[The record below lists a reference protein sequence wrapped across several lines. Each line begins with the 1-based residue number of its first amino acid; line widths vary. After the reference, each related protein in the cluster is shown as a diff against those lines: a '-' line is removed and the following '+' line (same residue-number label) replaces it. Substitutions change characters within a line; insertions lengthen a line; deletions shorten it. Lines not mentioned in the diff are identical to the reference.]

1 MDLEGGKKSGNFS
14 RRHLCMPPNVT
25 LLLGP
30 GRFVTLKEITCYEP
44 SSDRTPINN
53 TYLLR
58 RPPSSRWT
66 EATWE
71 AGPDL
76 RTGRADHTCSLV
88 RSTEAAA
95 SEGRMVM
102 VVIVGG
108 QMRDGGIT
116 DSVELYD
123 VASNELSQGEWRKME
138 FAK

>member
-1 MDLEGGKKSGNFS
+1 MIRF
-14 RRHLCMPPNVT
+14 R
-25 LLLGP
+25 LLT
-30 GRFVTLKEITCYEP
+30 VYYDP

-58 RPPSSRWT
+58 RPPSGRWKD
-66 EATWE
+66 AAWE

-88 RSTEAAA
+88 RSTGESA
-95 SEGRMVM
+95 SRRV

-108 QMRDGGIT
+108 QTREGGIT

-123 VASNELSQGEWRKME
+123 VASNELSQGESRKME
-138 FAK
+138 FAKYHDLHKVPEL

>member
-1 MDLEGGKKSGNFS
+1 MNG
-14 RRHLCMPPNVT
+14 
-25 LLLGP
+25 
-30 GRFVTLKEITCYEP
+30 
-44 SSDRTPINN
+44 

-58 RPPSSRWT
+58 RPPSGRWT
-66 EATWE
+66 DAAWE

-88 RSTEAAA
+88 RSTEVAA
-95 SEGRMVM
+95 SRRRA

-108 QMRDGGIT
+108 QMREGGIT
-116 DSVELYD
+116 DIVELYD